1 MPLPPDCSF
10 TSEDYWNL
18 PEGRKAELI
27 DGQFYDMAP
36 PNRSHQELVAQIVKT
51 IANYIDSHGKSCKV
65 YPAPFAVNLD
75 AKDKNW
81 VEPDISVICDKKKL
95 TDRGCLGA
103 PDLIV
108 EITSPS
114 TQGHDYLKKLWLY
127 ERSHVREYWIVNPS
141 AKSVTVYDFQ
151 HEDAYGASFYDE
163 IPVSIYGGELKICI
177 ADLLN

>member
-1 MPLPPDCSF
+1 M
-10 TSEDYWNL
+10 
-18 PEGRKAELI
+18 
-27 DGQFYDMAP
+27 
-36 PNRSHQELVAQIVKT
+36 
-51 IANYIDSHGKSCKV
+51 
-65 YPAPFAVNLD
+65 
-75 AKDKNW
+75 
-81 VEPDISVICDKKKL
+81 
-95 TDRGCLGA
+95 GA

-151 HEDAYGASFYDE
+151 HEDAFGASFDDE

>member
-51 IANYIDSHGKSCKV
+51 IANYIDSHRKSCKI
-65 YPAPFAVNLD
+65 YPTPFAVNLD

-81 VEPDISVICDKKKL
+81 V
-95 TDRGCLGA
+95 
-103 PDLIV
+103 
-108 EITSPS
+108 
-114 TQGHDYLKKLWLY
+114 
-127 ERSHVREYWIVNPS
+127 
-141 AKSVTVYDFQ
+141 
-151 HEDAYGASFYDE
+151 
-163 IPVSIYGGELKICI
+163 
-177 ADLLN
+177 